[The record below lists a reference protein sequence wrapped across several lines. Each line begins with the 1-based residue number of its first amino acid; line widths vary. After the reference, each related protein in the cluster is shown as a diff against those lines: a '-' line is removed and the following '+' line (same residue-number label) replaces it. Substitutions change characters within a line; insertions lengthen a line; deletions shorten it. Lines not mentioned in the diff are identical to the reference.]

1 MNLLIIQAHMGS
13 TRLPGK
19 IMKKL
24 CDKEVLLHV
33 YKRCCKAE
41 TINKIVIATSKDSE
55 NNIIE
60 EFCNKNKIECFRGS
74 ESDVLDRYYECAK
87 QYEPELI
94 VRVTSDCPLLEPKL
108 IDFWVLNI
116 LKDKV
121 DFVEEE
127 KEIFNGAGLDI
138 FTYNALVKMKKNART
153 NKQKEHVV
161 GYYYDNKKEFTNK
174 IYPLNNDLKYMYR
187 DYRLT
192 LDTVEDFDLIS
203 QIYKNFYIDDY
214 VDLREVIDYLDGHKE
229 ILNINTKIK
238 QKRY

>member
-214 VDLREVIDYLDGHKE
+214 VDLREVIDYLDDHKE